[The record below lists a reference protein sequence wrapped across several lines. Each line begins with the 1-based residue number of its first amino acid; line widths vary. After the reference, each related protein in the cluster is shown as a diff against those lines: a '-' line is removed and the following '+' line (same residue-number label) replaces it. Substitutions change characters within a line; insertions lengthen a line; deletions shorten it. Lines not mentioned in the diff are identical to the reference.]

1 MATVNEQILD
11 DAIRRQLDLQGYSN
25 AVVAK
30 VIALLNRVDADLL
43 AQLANLDVDAA
54 DWSIR
59 RLESA
64 LAAVRQI
71 NADAYRQSGDELHS
85 QLREL
90 TAYEVGYQ
98 HQLFAHHLPVSVALS
113 GVAPAQVYAAAMA
126 RPFQGVLLREALA
139 GLESDRAARVRD
151 AIRMGFVE
159 GQTNAEIIQ
168 RIAGTKANGYADG
181 LMEIDRRN
189 CEAMVRTAINHTA
202 NYSRQAFYEANT
214 DVVKAWQFHATL
226 DGRTTL
232 QCAALD
238 GKVFDLGKGPMPPR
252 HYRCRSTSVPVM
264 KSWQEL
270 GIDLP
275 DAPPSTR
282 ASMDGQVAGD
292 MTFGQWIKD
301 KPASFQD
308 DVLGPT
314 RGRLFRDGKMPLT
327 SFVNNAGREYTL
339 DELRKRDA
347 AAFKRAGL

>member
-71 NADAYRQSGDELHS
+71 NADAYRQAGDELHG
-85 QLREL
+85 QLSEL
-90 TAYEVGYQ
+90 TGYEIGYQ
-98 HQLFAHHLPVSVALS
+98 QQLFAHHLPV
-113 GVAPAQVYAAAMA
+113 GVSFTGVTPAQVYAAAMA

-159 GQTNAEIIQ
+159 GQTNGEIIR
-168 RIAGTKANGYADG
+168 RIVGTKANGYADG

-189 CEAMVRTAINHTA
+189 CEAIVRTAVNHTA

-252 HYRCRSTSVPVM
+252 HYRCRSTSIPVL

-292 MTFGQWIKD
+292 MTFGQWIKG

-314 RGRLFRDGKMPLT
+314 RGRLFREGKMSVD
-327 SFVNNAGREYTL
+327 SFVDNKGRVLTL
-339 DELRKRDA
+339 DDLRRRDK
-347 AAFKRAGL
+347 AAFVRANL